1 MPSLLIVED
10 EAKLLKLLAR
20 TLAETQ
26 RWEISTSENAEEALN
41 RIGASS
47 PDVILTDLRL
57 PGMSGLDLM
66 QAVRARHPSIRFVLM
81 TAYATVQSAIEAL
94 RGGAVDYL
102 IKPFPNEELHHVLGR
117 IEHEI
122 LLTAENEALRSR
134 LQVYEGP
141 GALIG
146 ASEAMTRLRRLI
158 ARVAPTQSTILV
170 RGDSGT
176 GKELIARA
184 LHEQSGRSS
193 HPLVRVNCG
202 AIPETLLESELFGH
216 VKGAFTGA
224 TERRTGRIELAGDG
238 TLFLDEM
245 GDLPASLQVKL
256 LRVLQ
261 EREYDPVGSSQTRPV
276 RARIIAATNRDLEKA
291 IEKGSFREDLYYRL
305 NVVTIQA
312 PPLRD
317 HLEDLEELVRHF
329 TLRISARE
337 GLPEKSPSHGFL
349 DALRKWHW
357 PGNVRELENTIESA
371 LILGEGEHF
380 EVQDLPSYIRTREPS
395 GTLPPSQ
402 ASPETS
408 IPGPATLEE
417 VEKRML
423 MKALDECGGN
433 QSEAARR
440 LGITR
445 RTLAYRREKYGI

>member
-1 MPSLLIVED
+1 
-10 EAKLLKLLAR
+10 
-20 TLAETQ
+20 
-26 RWEISTSENAEEALN
+26 
-41 RIGASS
+41 
-47 PDVILTDLRL
+47 
-57 PGMSGLDLM
+57 
-66 QAVRARHPSIRFVLM
+66 
-81 TAYATVQSAIEAL
+81 
-94 RGGAVDYL
+94 
-102 IKPFPNEELHHVLGR
+102 
-117 IEHEI
+117 
-122 LLTAENEALRSR
+122 
-134 LQVYEGP
+134 
-141 GALIG
+141 
-146 ASEAMTRLRRLI
+146 
-158 ARVAPTQSTILV
+158 
-170 RGDSGT
+170 
-176 GKELIARA
+176 
-184 LHEQSGRSS
+184 
-193 HPLVRVNCG
+193 
-202 AIPETLLESELFGH
+202 
-216 VKGAFTGA
+216 
-224 TERRTGRIELAGDG
+224 
-238 TLFLDEM
+238 M

-408 IPGPATLEE
+408 IPESATLEE